1 MGLSAHYNFNYEKSR
16 ISLRQILGEL
26 LLTAGAVL
34 LLFVFYE
41 AYWINVESG
50 KLQEQAQ
57 EQLDETWQNPRKQ
70 LNPKLGEAFARMY
83 IPAFGEDFQFA
94 IVEGTDDNDL
104 LRGPG
109 RYEQTQ
115 RLGEENNFGVSGH
128 RVGKGSPLNDL
139 GSLETCD
146 AIVVE
151 TQTAWVTYRVL
162 PIAGDEAPRL
172 DCLSSEQ
179 QDKLQAEYSHV
190 QGRHITVPGDVS
202 VLDPVPSLSDAIAS
216 EGILTL
222 TTCHPQFSNAERM
235 IIHAME
241 VENLPKTAGA
251 TNNQRPAAL
260 EETA

>member
-1 MGLSAHYNFNYEKSR
+1 MGLSAHYNFNNEKSR

-57 EQLDETWQNPRKQ
+57 EQLNETWQNPRKQ

-83 IPAFGEDFQFA
+83 IPAFGDDFQFA
-94 IVEGTDDNDL
+94 IVEGTDENDL

-115 RLGEENNFGVSGH
+115 RLGEEGNFGVSGH

-146 AIVVE
+146 AIAVE
-151 TQTAWVTYRVL
+151 TQTT
-162 PIAGDEAPRL
+162 
-172 DCLSSEQ
+172 
-179 QDKLQAEYSHV
+179 
-190 QGRHITVPGDVS
+190 
-202 VLDPVPSLSDAIAS
+202 
-216 EGILTL
+216 
-222 TTCHPQFSNAERM
+222 
-235 IIHAME
+235 
-241 VENLPKTAGA
+241 
-251 TNNQRPAAL
+251 
-260 EETA
+260 